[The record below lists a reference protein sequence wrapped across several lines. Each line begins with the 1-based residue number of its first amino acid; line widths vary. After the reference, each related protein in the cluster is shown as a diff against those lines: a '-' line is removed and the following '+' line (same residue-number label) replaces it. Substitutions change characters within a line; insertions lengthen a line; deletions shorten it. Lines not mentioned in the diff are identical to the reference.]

1 MRLSRNESKFYVRPI
16 FSNKKSYSICL
27 GSSDLS
33 FSDIE
38 LIERKNK
45 KVKRRN
51 ISLNEIDNLSTT
63 VRSIV
68 NEKVERIKKSLPKAT
83 KINFKKPCIM
93 GILNITPDSF
103 YDGGKYLSKEFAL
116 SQFVKLVNE
125 GADIIDIGGESTR
138 PGAKKISIKEEINR
152 VIPVLQSVKKKKTS
166 ISLDSRKPEV
176 ISKAL
181 GEGINL
187 INDVSGLRYSKKILN
202 LLRSSKLPFIIMH
215 SISDPKN
222 MQRNIKYDDV
232 LLDVYDFFESQIEKC
247 RKNSIDLD
255 NIIIDPGIG
264 FGKTVKQNLKLISN
278 ISLFHSLGFP
288 ILLGASRKTFIGKL
302 SKNTLNSDRL
312 GGSIAI
318 VLYGLTQGVQ
328 IFRVHDVHETVQ
340 AIKIFSKI

>member
-1 MRLSRNESKFYVRPI
+1 MRISRNESKFYVRPI
-16 FSNKKSYSICL
+16 FSKKSLNSIYL
-27 GSSDLS
+27 GSSVLS

-45 KVKRRN
+45 KIKRRN
-51 ISLNEIDNLSTT
+51 ISVNEIDNLP
-63 VRSIV
+63 RDIRGIV
-68 NEKVERIKKSLPKAT
+68 IEKIKIIKKSLPKKT
-83 KINFKKPCIM
+83 RINFKKPCII
-93 GILNITPDSF
+93 GILNVTPDSF
-103 YDGGKYLSKEFAL
+103 YDGGKYLSKESAL
-116 SQFVKLVNE
+116 SQFARLVNE
-125 GADIIDIGGESTR
+125 GADIIDVGGESTR
-138 PGAKKISIKEEINR
+138 PGAKKISIKEEIKR
-152 VIPVLQSVKKKKTS
+152 VIPVLNAVKKNKTPIS
-166 ISLDSRKPEV
+166 IDSRKPEV

-187 INDVSGLRYSKKILN
+187 INDVSGLRYSKKTLK

-222 MQRNIKYDDV
+222 MQRDIKYDDV

-302 SKNTLNSDRL
+302 SKSTLNSDRL